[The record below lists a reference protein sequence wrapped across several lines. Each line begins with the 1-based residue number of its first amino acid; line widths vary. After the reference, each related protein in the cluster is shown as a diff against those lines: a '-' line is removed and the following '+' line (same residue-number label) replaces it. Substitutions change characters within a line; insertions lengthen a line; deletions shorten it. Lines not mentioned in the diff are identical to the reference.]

1 MMTQKDPQSTQPQA
15 TCPMAAAHAETAAHP
30 AASPRLMRVSEVDR
44 EYPGGT
50 PLAQVMDWVRAF
62 LARPHPDLGRKGAV
76 CPFVPVSLLQ
86 DSIWLA
92 EITDRDLSLD
102 KISAIISQY
111 RDLFLATE
119 PTRGPDAINKAF
131 MVVFPN
137 LGKEG
142 AAVVDEVQYRLKRD
156 FVDMGLMLG
165 EFHSANESEGLRNP
179 EFRPLRSPIPM
190 LAIRHMVD
198 SDLPFLLRAG
208 YPASVRAAFLRSYL
222 YRMAGTLPSTKLEQA
237 LDGVIEAEVEQRIDI
252 RLALLPAVAAV
263 DGAAVAGA
271 GANAAAADAA
281 GTLLGGRP

>member
-1 MMTQKDPQSTQPQA
+1 MMTQKDPQTPLPQA
-15 TCPMAAAHAETAAHP
+15 TRPMAAAHAEQAAHP
-30 AASPRLMRVSEVDR
+30 AAYPRLMRVSEIDR
-44 EYPGGT
+44 DYARDT
-50 PLAQVMDWVRAF
+50 PLAQVLDWVRAF
-62 LARPHPDLGRKGAV
+62 LARPHPELGRKGAV
-76 CPFVPVSLLQ
+76 CPFVPVSLMQ

-102 KISAIISQY
+102 KIGAIIGAY

-131 MVVFPN
+131 MVVFPH
-137 LGKEG
+137 LGAEG

-165 EFHSANESEGLRNP
+165 EFHATNQSEGLRNP
-179 EFRPLRSPIPM
+179 EFRPLRSPVPM

-237 LDGVIEAEVEQRIDI
+237 LDGVIEAEVEQRIDL
-252 RLALLPAVAAV
+252 RMALLPAAA
-263 DGAAVAGA
+263 GGGA
-271 GANAAAADAA
+271 GATASAVPADA
-281 GTLLGGRP
+281 G

>member
-1 MMTQKDPQSTQPQA
+1 MMTQKDPQTTLPQA
-15 TCPMAAAHAETAAHP
+15 TRPTAAEHAADP
-30 AASPRLMRVSEVDR
+30 AAFPRLMRVSEVDR
-44 EYPGGT
+44 DYPRGT
-50 PLAQVMDWVRAF
+50 PLAQVLDWVRAF
-62 LARPHPDLGRKGAV
+62 LARPHPELGRKGAV
-76 CPFVPVSLLQ
+76 CPFVPVSLVQ

-92 EITDRDLSLD
+92 EITDSDLCLD
-102 KISAIISQY
+102 KIAAIIGAY

-137 LGKEG
+137 LGAEG

-165 EFHSANESEGLRNP
+165 EFHAANQSEGLRNP

-222 YRMAGTLPSTKLEQA
+222 YRMAGALPSTKLEQA

-252 RLALLPAVAAV
+252 RMALLPAAAD
-263 DGAAVAGA
+263 DGAAASPAGVPTDAGA
-271 GANAAAADAA
+271 
-281 GTLLGGRP
+281 TLQGGRP